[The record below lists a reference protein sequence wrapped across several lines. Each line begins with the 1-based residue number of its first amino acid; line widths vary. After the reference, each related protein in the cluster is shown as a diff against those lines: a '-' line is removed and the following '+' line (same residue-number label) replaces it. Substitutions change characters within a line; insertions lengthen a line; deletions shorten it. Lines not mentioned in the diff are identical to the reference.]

1 VLKKGDKGP
10 YVFALQKRL
19 GIRADGLFDEDTDAE
34 VRLFQRKLGFTAD
47 GVVRRAMWYALGMM
61 AAGEGTL
68 TADVQ
73 IISADRPPAPG
84 TAAADPLE
92 PPSAAELADEAARL
106 SGATLLE
113 REPLKWP
120 THAYLGRLFLFYGL
134 VAVASGLLALFVIT
148 AIARPELALVIVVVA
163 FLFVPLLFTHRYS
176 IGRPRDGL
184 RKSAAPEQFTPAEL
198 MHKLSRGILGLLRHP
213 A

>member
-1 VLKKGDKGP
+1 MANELPVLQKGDKGP

-47 GVVRRAMWYALGMM
+47 GVVSRITWLALGMM
-61 AAGEGTL
+61 AGEATL
-68 TADVQ
+68 SADADVFK
-73 IISADRPPAPG
+73 P
-84 TAAADPLE
+84 ADPLRLRGSTNTIDDG
-92 PPSAAELADEAARL
+92 SANSNRAAVASL
-106 SGATLLE
+106 PE
-113 REPLKWP
+113 REPLRWP
-120 THAYLGRLFLFYGL
+120 TPAYLGRLFLFYGL
-134 VAVASGLLALFVIT
+134 VAVTTGLVALFVIT

-163 FLFVPLLFTHRYS
+163 FLIALSFTHRYS
-176 IGRPRDGL
+176 YSIGRSGM
-184 RKSAAPEQFTPAEL
+184 RKIDAPKQFTTAEL

>member
-1 VLKKGDKGP
+1 MSNELPVLQKGDKGE

-19 GIRADGLFDEDTDAE
+19 GIRADGLFDEDTDRE
-34 VRLFQRKLGFTAD
+34 VRFFQRKLGFKAD

-61 AAGEGTL
+61 AGEGAL
-68 TADVQ
+68 
-73 IISADRPPAPG
+73 SANATVILRGDRPTGG
-84 TAAADPLE
+84 TVAADQLAPDDP
-92 PPSAAELADEAARL
+92 PPSALAVEA
-106 SGATLLE
+106 GATPAE

-120 THAYLGRLFLFYGL
+120 TLAYLGRLFLFYGL
-134 VAVASGLLALFVIT
+134 VAIATGLFALFVIT

-163 FLFVPLLFTHRYS
+163 GLLFVPHLF
-176 IGRPRDGL
+176 
-184 RKSAAPEQFTPAEL
+184 KAAPEQFTPAEL